1 MASEK
6 CRNVFTAGTHGT
18 TFGGNPVGAAAACCV
33 LDTINQDFL
42 DKVKEKGDYLR
53 TQIEAMDIPCLG
65 KTRGMGLMIGI
76 EVKGD
81 RTNRELAAALAGFNR
96 SFSQEEMDK
105 GLAILKNTLS

>member
-1 MASEK
+1 MAD
-6 CRNVFTAGTHGT
+6 
-18 TFGGNPVGAAAACCV
+18 CV
-33 LDTINQDFL
+33 LDTIDQDFL

-81 RTNRELAAALAGFNR
+81 RTNRELAATLAEHGLLCLTAGPGLR
-96 SFSQEEMDK
+96 LLPPLVISQEEMDK